1 MGANKHVLICAIIQ
15 ATHSYKYGSVSWIS
29 VTVSRSNGERLRH
42 DVRNF
47 ITSANVG
54 KYLKTSKECRIQ
66 YEMNDINRADE
77 FRSKRMRTTRHE
89 RKKGRN
95 GLASHYL
102 VRQERQKMK
111 SAAPPGVDEGTL
123 VGGALLS

>member
-1 MGANKHVLICAIIQ
+1 MTPPLTSSAPDSGCKQGCTNLCNNSGNAFIQ
-15 ATHSYKYGSVSWIS
+15 YRSVSWVS

-47 ITSANVG
+47 ITSENVG

-77 FRSKRMRTTRHE
+77 FQSKRMRTTRHE
-89 RKKGRN
+89 GKKETVSFS
-95 GLASHYL
+95 LF
-102 VRQERQKMK
+102 
-111 SAAPPGVDEGTL
+111 SAARKTEDE
-123 VGGALLS
+123 VGCAAGSC

>member
-1 MGANKHVLICAIIQ
+1 M
-15 ATHSYKYGSVSWIS
+15 SWVS

-47 ITSANVG
+47 ITSENVG
-54 KYLKTSKECRIQ
+54 KDLKTSKECRIQ

-77 FRSKRMRTTRHE
+77 FQSKRKRTTRHE

-95 GLASHYL
+95 RLPSQYL
-102 VRQERQKMK
+102 LRQERQKMK
-111 SAAPPGVDEGTL
+111 SAAPPGVDEGIL
-123 VGGALLS
+123 VEGALLS